1 MAWLPKQKVV
11 VPVDFSEDSFA
22 AVDTA
27 LQLVEDPSGLYVV
40 HVLPEPS
47 SMDTDP
53 VWLDID
59 NSNRVRHATEALRKR
74 LSDEKYEKVQIEI
87 AIGDPGYRIADFA
100 QQIDADLIVTPSHG
114 RTGLERVLMGS
125 VAERVLRLSHCP
137 VLVLRK

>member
-1 MAWLPKQKVV
+1 MTWFPKQTVV
-11 VPVDFSEDSFA
+11 VPVDFSDDSFA

-27 LQLVEDPSGLYVV
+27 LELVQDPSGLHVV

-59 NSNRVRHATEALRKR
+59 NTNRINHATEAVRKR
-74 LSDEKYEKVQIEI
+74 LVGEQYEKVQVEI
-87 AIGDPGYRIADFA
+87 AIGDPGFRIAEFA
-100 QQIDADLIVTPSHG
+100 ERIGAELIVTPCHG